1 MFAQVQS
8 FFREK
13 LSQQTGDEST
23 TKEPSFTITA
33 SVSDIESAR
42 GRDEPSAA
50 DTMEEVKEFE
60 TNFSSFYDEIKNAAR
75 QVFSEDTDR
84 KLLRAARIA
93 AELDVIKSQYESNY
107 HWIYPPTQHTGS
119 SSLPPSLNPSVHES
133 SHIPSSGQ
141 IYAKVDL
148 IRKHRYRREKDS
160 STSSPMT
167 SPITSV
173 YQVPPRPRHM
183 AIDPNSSLISQSNG
197 CTVYQLRKAISS
209 PEAVFVEGEYATI
222 RRLRLD
228 QLASANYNGGGGAVA
243 LDQTPILAQQINPIP
258 IQTLL

>member
-1 MFAQVQS
+1 MRLKTPHNKFFLVIFYYLQIVLQVI
-8 FFREK
+8 
-13 LSQQTGDEST
+13 
-23 TKEPSFTITA
+23 TIL
-33 SVSDIESAR
+33 
-42 GRDEPSAA
+42 
-50 DTMEEVKEFE
+50 
-60 TNFSSFYDEIKNAAR
+60 
-75 QVFSEDTDR
+75 FSEDTDR

-107 HWIYPPTQHTGS
+107 HWIYPPRNGS
-119 SSLPPSLNPSVHES
+119 SSLPTSLNPSVHES
-133 SHIPSSGQ
+133 SHIPSSSQ

-148 IRKHRYRREKDS
+148 IRKHRYRREKE
-160 STSSPMT
+160 TTTTCTPTTTPTT
-167 SPITSV
+167 SPISV

-228 QLASANYNGGGGAVA
+228 QLANANYNGGAVA
-243 LDQTPILAQQINPIP
+243 LDHTPILAQQINPIP